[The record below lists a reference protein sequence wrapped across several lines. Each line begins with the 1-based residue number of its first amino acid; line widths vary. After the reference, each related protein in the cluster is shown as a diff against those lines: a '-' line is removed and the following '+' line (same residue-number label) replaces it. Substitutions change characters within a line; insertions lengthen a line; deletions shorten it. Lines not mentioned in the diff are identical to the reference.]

1 MLSFWT
7 LSMSMDVAIGRV
19 AGELLRDGI
28 LRSPILQRSDVF
40 FDDSLNVFLSIFLL
54 SSMVRFRV

>member
-19 AGELLRDGI
+19 AANFSVMAFCV
-28 LRSPILQRSDVF
+28 LRSFSEAMYFSTTVLTFSCPSFFSLQW
-40 FDDSLNVFLSIFLL
+40 
-54 SSMVRFRV
+54 